1 MLPIQAMASS
11 ISERPSQYSEE
22 TGILI
27 KYYMEH
33 TIIKQNVSNLAEAQA
48 NVLGG
53 EVAMWTEQ
61 ADGNSIM
68 TKWVFQFKVL
78 FIKLTLL
85 RIEPRAAAYA
95 ERLWRG
101 PLTSSNWVEAE
112 RRLVIHRER
121 IARRGVTADSMTHGW
136 CR

>member
-1 MLPIQAMASS
+1 MKIWRKRLLTESVNDEAVYRTALASLGVLNKS
-11 ISERPSQYSEE
+11 I
-22 TGILI
+22 
-27 KYYMEH
+27 
-33 TIIKQNVSNLAEAQA
+33 II
-48 NVLGG
+48 
-53 EVAMWTEQ
+53 
-61 ADGNSIM
+61 
-68 TKWVFQFKVL
+68 
-78 FIKLTLL
+78 LL